1 MPFGLS
7 AELCGRGE
15 LATVALPCKK
25 CVVPLILSSLE
36 YPLCVELD
44 LPDPLPR
51 NIQLLTEVCERSWF
65 TLVQPVPPHQY
76 VPIGLGEPLYSLSQ
90 LGALH
95 LLDHGARGIACPLV
109 LHQLAKLRAVRL
121 RTQGLVEAHR
131 IGHSVLYV
139 THLADGPYKML
150 GYLFLCGVVLE
161 LSGELVV
168 RAGHLPD
175 FLGHV
180 HRDPYGAPLVRHRP
194 LHRLPYP
201 PGGVGG
207 EPKAPLQV
215 VLLHRLHKPYVALL
229 DKILKGQPVPAVL
242 LGHRDHQLKV
252 LLYEPL
258 ASPLVADLGP
268 L

>member
-15 LATVALPCKK
+15 LAAVALLCKK
-25 CVVPLILSSLE
+25 RVVPLILSSLE
-36 YPLCVELD
+36 YSLCFELD

-51 NIQLLTEVCERSWF
+51 NIQLFTEVCERSGF
-65 TLVQPVPPHQY
+65 TLVQAVPAHQY
-76 VPIGLGEPLYSLSQ
+76 VPIALGEPLYSLSQ

-95 LLDHGARGIACPLV
+95 LLHHGARGIVCPLV
-109 LHQLAKLRAVRL
+109 LHQLAKLRAVHL

-139 THLADGPYKML
+139 THLADGPFKTL
-150 GYLFLCGVVLE
+150 GYLFVCGVALE
-161 LSGELVV
+161 LCGELVV
-168 RAGHLPD
+168 GAGHLPYL
-175 FLGHV
+175 LGHV
-180 HRDPYGAPLVRHRP
+180 HGDPYGAPLLRYCP
-194 LHRLPYP
+194 PYRLPDP
-201 PGGVGG
+201 PGGIRG
-207 EPKAPLQV
+207 EPKAPLRV

-242 LGHRDHQLKV
+242 LGHRDNKPQV